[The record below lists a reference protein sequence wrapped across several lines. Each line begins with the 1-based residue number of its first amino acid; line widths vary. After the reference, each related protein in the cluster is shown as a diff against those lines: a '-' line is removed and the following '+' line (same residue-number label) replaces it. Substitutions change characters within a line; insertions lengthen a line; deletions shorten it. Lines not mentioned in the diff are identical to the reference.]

1 MAHWGSPIGAHCDN
15 VTEYPMA
22 QWVHCDNVTAY
33 PMAQWVG
40 AAGGAGD
47 QLAHWVDGVGDGP
60 DGAGDSGRPPQG
72 PRRLAAR
79 CRGYLLTDPVKPRN

>member
-15 VTEYPMA
+15 VTEDHLA
-22 QWVHCDNVTAY
+22 HWVHCDNVTAY

-60 DGAGDSGRPPQG
+60 DGAGDSGRPP
-72 PRRLAAR
+72 PRAPGGWR
-79 CRGYLLTDPVKPRN
+79 RGVGGTYSPIP